1 MTQRCRSRR
10 NILLSRNWNGRGE
23 PIRPLPSGWTS
34 CWQHYFHYRLIRI
47 SGNIP
52 CLEYLSRLGFK
63 PEDRWVFE
71 RTLKRKGIQNPE
83 FKRKGRAAYF
93 SGAGSFFLTET
104 VHRDRPL
111 FALHSARDMYI
122 CTARRETAAKEGR
135 KRKMADLSK
144 RTDPGRNKGLT
155 PIKTSCPT
163 REERSR
169 SKWEVGLE
177 PQLYF
182 KAGIKFDGRKI
193 RT

>member
-23 PIRPLPSGWTS
+23 PIRLLPSGWTS

-63 PEDRWVFE
+63 HEDRWVFE

-83 FKRKGRAAYF
+83 FKRKARAAYF
-93 SGAGSFFLTET
+93 SGAGGFFLTET

-135 KRKMADLSK
+135 KKENGGSLKAH
-144 RTDPGRNKGLT
+144 
-155 PIKTSCPT
+155 
-163 REERSR
+163 RSR
-169 SKWEVGLE
+169 SKQRTHPNKNKLPHSRRTVA
-177 PQLYF
+177 F
-182 KAGIKFDGRKI
+182 KMRSRSGAPTLF
-193 RT
+193 